1 VEGSCE
7 FSNELLSSI
16 KLKAFRDQVSGL
28 LQKDTFGR
36 QILAGGSLLR
46 SGQTQVGEP
55 KIGEH
60 AQ

>member
-1 VEGSCE
+1 
-7 FSNELLSSI
+7 
-16 KLKAFRDQVSGL
+16 L
-28 LQKDTFGR
+28 LQDILLETLPGFTLIAFPDVANLQVGR
-36 QILAGGSLLR
+36 QIFAGGSLLR